1 MGPAIVITRTILIE
15 DLVSQ
20 IPESVSYLL
29 KKGIKCLAC
38 GEPVWGTLEEAARE
52 EGFSDADL
60 ESFVVELQA
69 LSIQRDQ

>member
-38 GEPVWGTLEEAARE
+38 GEPVWETLEEEARE
-52 EGFSDADL
+52 QGFSDADL
-60 ESFVVELQA
+60 DTFVAELQA